1 MRNDLTILL
10 TIGRNVDGRPMSA
23 VAWLDFKESLA
34 IAADAYRSAP
44 AAILGRYDGAGI
56 WEGTEEDSAAIL
68 LTVDAADL
76 PALDQ
81 ELIALAESF
90 GQECIGRLVHHHGGR
105 LTLPAGE
112 GSYVVGPSYIPSEI
126 DGPSPASTPA
136 CDSPAI
142 LPGTTVTCA
151 VCYTDHGR
159 RTAAVR
165 PYVWTCEG
173 CGATTTTA
181 NGRHSHETISHGGRF
196 QDWAGES

>member
-10 TIGRNVDGRPMSA
+10 TIGRNIDGRPMSA
-23 VAWLDFKESLA
+23 VSWLDFKESLA

-44 AAILGRYDGAGI
+44 AAVLGRYDGRGI

-76 PALDQ
+76 PALDR

-90 GQECIGRLVHHHGGR
+90 GQECIGRLVHDGGR
-105 LTLPAGE
+105 LTEPDG
-112 GSYVVGPSYIPSEI
+112 GTYVIGPSYVPAAI
-126 DGPSPASTPA
+126 DGPAPRP
-136 CDSPAI
+136 
-142 LPGTTVTCA
+142 
-151 VCYTDHGR
+151 
-159 RTAAVR
+159 AVR
-165 PYVWTCEG
+165 PYVWTCSA

-181 NGRHSHETISHGGRF
+181 NGRLSHESISHGGRF